1 MFLWYELYHVRLLY
15 QHALTLVTKTLKSKY
30 QVISRNKDA
39 EIEKARII
47 SRNKDAEIEKA
58 RIISRNKDAE
68 IKISRV
74 ISRNKDAE
82 IEKARVNLLN
92 KDAEIKIGRATCNPS
107 NKHAKNTK
115 QLEFFLSF

>member
-30 QVISRNKDA
+30 QV
-39 EIEKARII
+39 I

>member
-1 MFLWYELYHVRLLY
+1 M
-15 QHALTLVTKTLKSKY
+15 
-30 QVISRNKDA
+30 ISRNKDA

-47 SRNKDAEIEKA
+47 SC
-58 RIISRNKDAE
+58 NKDAE
-68 IKISRV
+68 IKISWV

-92 KDAEIKIGRATCNPS
+92 KDVEIKIGRATCNPR

-115 QLEFFLSF
+115 QLDFFFILLNIKKKYLFYRPCNNHDNMIYWNVN